1 MSFHPHG
8 CGHALAGIVRDTG
21 RGGTP
26 LPCAPAC
33 RMTHRARRIDVSDKS
48 SYRWCLG
55 HSGFLPS
62 CACRRVAYEDTASA
76 REIAAFGSVAAANRP
91 AHQST
96 PVDHQGVRI
105 KTKTKTR
112 VEGPER
118 KAYRCSAFEVG
129 GAAIEVLH
137 PIRSPA
143 RAAMNGTQDGRHCR
157 FASTRR
163 LCPTHLNRPV
173 DAACGGGSSNR
184 HLGR

>member
-55 HSGFLPS
+55 HSGFCHLAHAGGWHTKTLLLRARLQRLDLLLLQIDRRTNPPCGPS
-62 CACRRVAYEDTASA
+62 RSKDQDQNQNQGRRPRAKGLSM
-76 REIAAFGSVAAANRP
+76 F
-91 AHQST
+91 
-96 PVDHQGVRI
+96 GVRGRRRSDRGL
-105 KTKTKTR
+105 TPHSLARPGCHEWHSGRASLPLREHASPLSYTS
-112 VEGPER
+112 EPPC
-118 KAYRCSAFEVG
+118 RCG
-129 GAAIEVLH
+129 
-137 PIRSPA
+137 
-143 RAAMNGTQDGRHCR
+143 MWW
-157 FASTRR
+157 
-163 LCPTHLNRPV
+163 
-173 DAACGGGSSNR
+173 GSSNR